1 MALERMALV
10 SEAHADGVFE
20 AGTQQRNAL
29 GHYLGGT
36 LYYAAEWYWGID
48 RLPYLE
54 ERLSKSKLRHS
65 GCRQISAFQE
75 RPAFMSKPAQGR
87 LTVEFFP
94 SARSLGH
101 APLSVLRHVHI
112 PLLRPAVIVAALM
125 VFVDVMKELP
135 ATLILRPFDFETL
148 ASSVYSYAS
157 LGAMDDAAL
166 PALIII
172 AVGLVPV
179 GFVLGLLDRQSRI

>member
-1 MALERMALV
+1 
-10 SEAHADGVFE
+10 
-20 AGTQQRNAL
+20 
-29 GHYLGGT
+29 
-36 LYYAAEWYWGID
+36 
-48 RLPYLE
+48 
-54 ERLSKSKLRHS
+54 
-65 GCRQISAFQE
+65 
-75 RPAFMSKPAQGR
+75 
-87 LTVEFFP
+87 
-94 SARSLGH
+94 